1 MKKAAFIISILVSF
15 YSLGQKKSDKTDM
28 DLNYDIQWAEY
39 FFENKDFAKVV
50 ERLSNIEDSLFPN
63 TVRIYSKS
71 LKNIKRIEE
80 AAKVLDPL
88 VQSDYANVADYYD
101 YISLIPENKKLVREY
116 IEKAKR
122 IPLNDNTDFKTRIN
136 SKNYEVLNLNLNTQ
150 KSEFGAFMI
159 DPDKGSIFYLGNQ
172 KYIRKKIKSINQIY
186 NLYKTEIDTSTFK
199 TKSANELNIR
209 FNSIYQDGPI
219 SLNPVTKMLYL
230 TRTTNKVR
238 KIKNIQLAIFQIPYD
253 KFGKELPKLLE
264 LNFDDYSSIHPTI
277 SADGKVLY
285 FSSDRPGG
293 YGGMDLYYVNI
304 EDDKIA
310 GEITNMG
317 PDINTEKDEV
327 FPFIFSDKYLFYS
340 SNKGSS
346 QKFNIYLATNKIYNR
361 WENNILSKPFNSE
374 YDDTSFSIDIKTK
387 TGFISSNRKGGK
399 GDDDIY
405 AFKFIPKI
413 EGEEDSYN
421 FFGTDT
427 LVVGSNNVL
436 KNDIEKM
443 KKNDPLAQ
451 LIPLKI
457 TIVNDVTNGKL
468 NLNPNGTFWYNPN
481 SNEFKK
487 DSFSYRIISDFSKS
501 KEIKVTL
508 ENKNFQKLIN
518 YENLLKPIYFDFDKY
533 VLKDKFIPRLDSIAQ
548 ILNNNPNLKI
558 EISSFTDCQGKRTYN
573 QKLSER
579 RTKTVSNYI
588 KTRLNVKTVIE
599 EKAFGESKVEGSSV
613 NKFTI
618 AVGLFSNKT
627 SADNFARDK
636 SLDPRSVE
644 IIKVNIYYQ
653 VNLGIFDT
661 YEKATEKL
669 TEVQK
674 SISNAEIKKIKC
686 SKRPEYFHSLN
697 RKTTFKIIEKNS
709 K

>member
-1 MKKAAFIISILVSF
+1 M
-15 YSLGQKKSDKTDM
+15 
-28 DLNYDIQWAEY
+28 
-39 FFENKDFAKVV
+39 
-50 ERLSNIEDSLFPN
+50 
-63 TVRIYSKS
+63 
-71 LKNIKRIEE
+71 
-80 AAKVLDPL
+80 
-88 VQSDYANVADYYD
+88 
-101 YISLIPENKKLVREY
+101 
-116 IEKAKR
+116 
-122 IPLNDNTDFKTRIN
+122 
-136 SKNYEVLNLNLNTQ
+136 
-150 KSEFGAFMI
+150 
-159 DPDKGSIFYLGNQ
+159 
-172 KYIRKKIKSINQIY
+172 
-186 NLYKTEIDTSTFK
+186 YKTEIDTSTFK
-199 TKSANELNIR
+199 TKSASELNIR

-264 LNFDDYSSIHPTI
+264 LNFDGYSSIHPTI
-277 SADGKVLY
+277 SSDGKILY

-340 SNKGSS
+340 SNKGSN

-413 EGEEDSYN
+413 EGEKDSYN

-427 LVVGSNNVL
+427 LVVGSNKVL

-457 TIVNDVTNGKL
+457 TIVNDVANGKL

-487 DSFSYRIISDFSKS
+487 DSFSYRIVSDFGNSDK
-501 KEIKVTL
+501 IKVTL
-508 ENKNFQKLIN
+508 ENQNFQKSIN
-518 YENLLKPIYFDFDKY
+518 YENVLKPIYFDFDKY
-533 VLKDKFIPRLDSIAQ
+533 ELKEKFMPRLDSIAE

-573 QKLSER
+573 QKLSEQ
-579 RTKTVSNYI
+579 RTKTVSDYI
-588 KTRLNVKTVIE
+588 KARLNIKTVIE

-618 AVGLFSNKT
+618 AVGLFSNKI
-627 SADNFARDK
+627 SADNFAREK
-636 SLDPRSVE
+636 SLDSTSVE

-661 YEKATEKL
+661 YNEAAEKL

-674 SISNAEIKKIKC
+674 SISNAEIKEIKC
-686 SKRPEYFHSLN
+686 SKRPEHFHSLN
-697 RKTTFKIIEKNS
+697 RKTTFKITEK

>member
-1 MKKAAFIISILVSF
+1 MKKATFIISILISF
-15 YSLGQKKSDKTDM
+15 YCLGQEKSDKTDN
-28 DLNYDIQWAEY
+28 DFNYNIQWAEY

-50 ERLSNIEDSLFPN
+50 ERLSNIEDSLLPN

-71 LKNIKRIEE
+71 LKNIKRTEE

-88 VQSDYANVADYYD
+88 VQSNYADVADYYD
-101 YISLIPENKKLVREY
+101 YISLIPENKQLVREY
-116 IEKAKR
+116 IEKARR
-122 IPLNDNTDFKTRIN
+122 IPLNDNTDFKTIIN
-136 SKNYEVLNLNLNTQ
+136 SKNYKVLNLNLNTP

-264 LNFDDYSSIHPTI
+264 LNFDGYSSIHPTI
-277 SADGKVLY
+277 SPDGKVLY

-293 YGGMDLYYVNI
+293 YGGMDLYSVNI

-451 LIPLKI
+451 LIPLKV

-487 DSFSYRIISDFSKS
+487 DSFSYRIVSDFGNSDK
-501 KEIKVTL
+501 IKVTL
-508 ENKNFQKLIN
+508 ENQNFQKSIN
-518 YENLLKPIYFDFDKY
+518 YENVLKPIYFDFDKY
-533 VLKDKFIPRLDSIAQ
+533 ELKEKFMLRLDSIAE

-573 QKLSER
+573 QKLSEQ
-579 RTKTVSNYI
+579 RTKTVSDYI
-588 KTRLNVKTVIE
+588 KARLNIKTVIE

-618 AVGLFSNKT
+618 AVGLFSNKI
-627 SADNFARDK
+627 SADNFAREK
-636 SLDPRSVE
+636 SLDSTSVE

-661 YEKATEKL
+661 YNEAAEKL

-674 SISNAEIKKIKC
+674 SISNAEIKEIKC
-686 SKRPEYFHSLN
+686 SKRPEHFHSLN
-697 RKTTFKIIEKNS
+697 RKTTFKITEK

>member
-1 MKKAAFIISILVSF
+1 MKKAAFIISILISF
-15 YSLGQKKSDKTDM
+15 YSLGQKKSDKIDN
-28 DLNYDIQWAEY
+28 DLNYNIRWAEY
-39 FFENKDFAKVV
+39 FFENKDFEKVV

-63 TVRIYSKS
+63 IVRIYSKS
-71 LKNIKRIEE
+71 LKNIKRIKE
-80 AAKVLDPL
+80 AAEVLDPL
-88 VQSDYANVADYYD
+88 VQSDYANVADYYE
-101 YISLIPENKKLVREY
+101 YISLIPDNKQLVKEY

-122 IPLNDNTDFKTRIN
+122 IPISNNTDLKTNIN
-136 SKNYEVLNLNLNTQ
+136 SKNYEILNLNLNTQ

-159 DPDKGSIFYLGNQ
+159 DPDKRSIFYLGNQ
-172 KYIRKKIKSINQIY
+172 KYTRKKIKSINQIY
-186 NLYKTEIDTSTFK
+186 NLYKTEIDTSTFE

-219 SLNPVTKMLYL
+219 SLNPLTKMLYL

-238 KIKNIQLAIFQIPYD
+238 KTKNIQLAIFQIRLD
-253 KFGKELPKLLE
+253 KFGKEMPKILE
-264 LNFDDYSSIHPTI
+264 LNFDGYSSIHPTI
-277 SADGKVLY
+277 SSDGKILY

-317 PDINTEKDEV
+317 PDINTKNDEV

-340 SNKGSS
+340 SNKGSNLR
-346 QKFNIYLATNKIYNR
+346 FNIYLATNKIYNR
-361 WENNILSKPFNSE
+361 WEKSILSKPFNSE

-413 EGEEDSYN
+413 EGEKDSYN

-427 LVVGSNNVL
+427 LAVGSNIIL
-436 KNDIEKM
+436 KNDREKM
-443 KKNDPLAQ
+443 KKNDPLTQ

-457 TIVNDVTNGKL
+457 EMVSDVTNGKL
-468 NLNPNGTFWYNPN
+468 NLNPNGTFWYKAN
-481 SNEFKK
+481 SNKFKT
-487 DSFSYRIISDFSKS
+487 DSFSYRIISDFGKS
-501 KEIKVTL
+501 DEIKVTL
-508 ENKNFQKLIN
+508 ENKNFQKSIN

-533 VLKDKFIPRLDSIAQ
+533 ELKEKFMPRLDSIAE

-579 RTKTVSNYI
+579 RTKTVSDFI
-588 KTRLNVKTVIE
+588 KARLNVKTVIE
-599 EKAFGESKVEGSSV
+599 EKAFGESMVEGSSI
-613 NKFTI
+613 NKFTL
-618 AVGLFSNKT
+618 AVGLFSNKI
-627 SADNFARDK
+627 SAENFARNK

-661 YEKATEKL
+661 YNEAAEKL
-669 TEVQK
+669 NEVKK
-674 SISNAEIKKIKC
+674 SISNAKIKEIKC

-697 RKTTFKIIEKNS
+697 RKTTFKIIDK

>member
-1 MKKAAFIISILVSF
+1 MKKAAFIISILTSF
-15 YSLGQKKSDKTDM
+15 YSLGQKKSDKIEN
-28 DLNYDIQWAEY
+28 DLNYNIRWAEY
-39 FFENKDFAKVV
+39 FFENKDFEKVV

-63 TVRIYSKS
+63 IVRIYSKS
-71 LKNIKRIEE
+71 LKNIKRIKE
-80 AAKVLDPL
+80 AAEVLDPL
-88 VQSDYANVADYYD
+88 VQSDYANVADYYE
-101 YISLIPENKKLVREY
+101 YISLIPDNKQLVKEY

-122 IPLNDNTDFKTRIN
+122 IPISNNTDLKTNIN
-136 SKNYEVLNLNLNTQ
+136 SKNYEILNLNLNTQ

-159 DPDKGSIFYLGNQ
+159 DPAKGSIFYLGNQ

-186 NLYKTEIDTSTFK
+186 NLYKTEIDTSTFE
-199 TKSANELNIR
+199 TKSAKELKIR

-219 SLNPVTKMLYL
+219 SLNPLTKMLYL
-230 TRTTNKVR
+230 TRTTSKVR
-238 KIKNIQLAIFQIPYD
+238 KTKNIQLAIFQIPLD
-253 KFGKELPKLLE
+253 KFGKEMPKLLE
-264 LNFDDYSSIHPTI
+264 LNFDGYSSIHPTI
-277 SADGKVLY
+277 SSDGKILY

-310 GEITNMG
+310 GEIMNMG
-317 PDINTEKDEV
+317 PDINTKNDEV

-340 SNKGSS
+340 SNKGSD

-361 WENNILSKPFNSE
+361 WENIILSEPFNSE

-413 EGEEDSYN
+413 EGEEDLYN

-427 LVVGSNNVL
+427 LVVGSNIIL
-436 KNDIEKM
+436 KNDRVKM
-443 KKNDPLAQ
+443 KKNDPLTQ

-457 TIVNDVTNGKL
+457 GMVSDVNHGKL
-468 NLNPNGTFWYNPN
+468 NLNPNGTFWYRAN

-487 DSFSYRIISDFSKS
+487 DSFSYRIISDFGKS

-533 VLKDKFIPRLDSIAQ
+533 ELKEKFFPRLDSIAE

-579 RTKTVSNYI
+579 RTKTVSDYI
-588 KTRLNVKTVIE
+588 KTRLNIKTVIE
-599 EKAFGESKVEGSSV
+599 EKAFGESMVEGSSV
-613 NKFTI
+613 NQFTI
-618 AVGLFSNKT
+618 AVGLFSNKI
-627 SADNFARDK
+627 SAENFVTKK
-636 SLDPRSVE
+636 SLDPKSVE

-661 YEKATEKL
+661 YNEAAEKL
-669 TEVQK
+669 NEVKK
-674 SISNAEIKKIKC
+674 SILNAKIKEIKC
-686 SKRPEYFHSLN
+686 SKRPEHFHSLN
-697 RKTTFKIIEKNS
+697 RKTTFKIIEK

>member
-1 MKKAAFIISILVSF
+1 MKKAAFIISILTSF
-15 YSLGQKKSDKTDM
+15 YSLGQKKSDKIEN
-28 DLNYDIQWAEY
+28 DLNYNIRWAEY
-39 FFENKDFAKVV
+39 FFENKDFEKVV

-63 TVRIYSKS
+63 IVRIYSKS
-71 LKNIKRIEE
+71 LKNIKRIKE
-80 AAKVLDPL
+80 AAEVLDPL
-88 VQSDYANVADYYD
+88 VQSDYANVADYYE
-101 YISLIPENKKLVREY
+101 YISLIPDNKQLVKEY

-122 IPLNDNTDFKTRIN
+122 IPISNNTDLKTNIN
-136 SKNYEVLNLNLNTQ
+136 SKNYEILNLNLNTQ

-159 DPDKGSIFYLGNQ
+159 DPAKGSIFYLGNQ

-186 NLYKTEIDTSTFK
+186 NLYKTEIDTSTFE
-199 TKSANELNIR
+199 TKSAKELKIR

-219 SLNPVTKMLYL
+219 SLNPETKMLYL
-230 TRTTNKVR
+230 TRTTSKVR
-238 KIKNIQLAIFQIPYD
+238 KTKNIQLAIFQIPLD
-253 KFGKELPKLLE
+253 KFGKEMPKILE
-264 LNFDDYSSIHPTI
+264 LNFDGYSSIHPTI
-277 SADGKVLY
+277 SSDGKILY

-310 GEITNMG
+310 GEIMNMG
-317 PDINTEKDEV
+317 PDINTKNDEV

-340 SNKGSS
+340 SNKGSD

-361 WENNILSKPFNSE
+361 WENIILSEPFNSE

-413 EGEEDSYN
+413 EGEEDLYN

-427 LVVGSNNVL
+427 LVVGSNIIL
-436 KNDIEKM
+436 KNDRVKM
-443 KKNDPLAQ
+443 KKNDPLTQ

-457 TIVNDVTNGKL
+457 GMVSDVNHGKL
-468 NLNPNGTFWYNPN
+468 NLNPNGTFWYRAN

-487 DSFSYRIISDFSKS
+487 DSFSYRIISDFGKS

-533 VLKDKFIPRLDSIAQ
+533 ELKEKFFPRLDSIAE

-579 RTKTVSNYI
+579 RTKTVSDYI
-588 KTRLNVKTVIE
+588 KTRLNIKTVIE
-599 EKAFGESKVEGSSV
+599 EKAFGESMVEGSSV
-613 NKFTI
+613 NQFTI
-618 AVGLFSNKT
+618 AVGLFSNKI
-627 SADNFARDK
+627 SAENFVTKK
-636 SLDPRSVE
+636 SLDPKSVE

-661 YEKATEKL
+661 YNEAAEKL
-669 TEVQK
+669 NEVKK
-674 SISNAEIKKIKC
+674 SILNAKIKEIKC
-686 SKRPEYFHSLN
+686 SKRPEHFHSLN
-697 RKTTFKIIEKNS
+697 RKTTFKIIEK

>member
-1 MKKAAFIISILVSF
+1 MKKVAFIISILISF
-15 YSLGQKKSDKTDM
+15 YSLGQEKSDKTDN
-28 DLNYDIQWAEY
+28 DSNYNIQWAEY

-50 ERLSNIEDSLFPN
+50 KRLSDIEDSLFPN

-71 LKNIKRIEE
+71 LKNIKRTEE

-101 YISLIPENKKLVREY
+101 YISLIPENKQLVREY

-122 IPLNDNTDFKTRIN
+122 IPINDNTDLKTSIN

-219 SLNPVTKMLYL
+219 SLNPITKMLYL

-277 SADGKVLY
+277 SPDGKVLY

-293 YGGMDLYYVNI
+293 YGGMDLYYVKI
-304 EDDKIA
+304 EDDKIV

-340 SNKGSS
+340 SNKGSN

-451 LIPLKI
+451 LIPLKV

-487 DSFSYRIISDFSKS
+487 DSFSYRIVSDFGNSDK
-501 KEIKVTL
+501 IKVTL
-508 ENKNFQKLIN
+508 ENKNFQKSIN
-518 YENLLKPIYFDFDKY
+518 YENILKPIYFDFDKY
-533 VLKDKFIPRLDSIAQ
+533 ELKEKFMPRLDSIAE

-579 RTKTVSNYI
+579 RTKTISNYI

-599 EKAFGESKVEGSSV
+599 EKAFGENKVEGSSV

-618 AVGLFSNKT
+618 AVGLFSNKI
-627 SADNFARDK
+627 SADNFAREK
-636 SLDPRSVE
+636 SLDPTSVE

-674 SISNAEIKKIKC
+674 SISNAEIKEIKC

-697 RKTTFKIIEKNS
+697 RKTTFKITEKNS
-709 K
+709 E

>member
-1 MKKAAFIISILVSF
+1 MKKVAFIISILISF
-15 YSLGQKKSDKTDM
+15 YSLGQEKSDKTDK
-28 DLNYDIQWAEY
+28 DLNYNIQWAEY

-50 ERLSNIEDSLFPN
+50 KRLSDIEDSLFPN

-71 LKNIKRIEE
+71 LKNIKRTEE

-101 YISLIPENKKLVREY
+101 YISLIPENKQLVREY

-122 IPLNDNTDFKTRIN
+122 IPINDNTDLKTSIN

-277 SADGKVLY
+277 SPDGKVLY

-293 YGGMDLYYVNI
+293 YGGMDLYYVKI
-304 EDDKIA
+304 EDDKIV

-340 SNKGSS
+340 SNKGSN

-451 LIPLKI
+451 LIPLKV

-487 DSFSYRIISDFSKS
+487 DSFSYRIVSDFGNSDK
-501 KEIKVTL
+501 IKVTL
-508 ENKNFQKLIN
+508 ENKNFQKSIN
-518 YENLLKPIYFDFDKY
+518 YENVLKPIYFDFDKY
-533 VLKDKFIPRLDSIAQ
+533 ELKEKFMPRLDSIAE

-579 RTKTVSNYI
+579 RTKTISNYI

-618 AVGLFSNKT
+618 AVGLFSNKI
-627 SADNFARDK
+627 SADNFAREK
-636 SLDPRSVE
+636 SLDPTSVE

-674 SISNAEIKKIKC
+674 SISNAEIKEIKC

-697 RKTTFKIIEKNS
+697 RKTTFKITEKNS
-709 K
+709 E

>member
-1 MKKAAFIISILVSF
+1 MKKAAFIISILISF
-15 YSLGQKKSDKTDM
+15 YSLGQKKSDKIDN
-28 DLNYDIQWAEY
+28 DLNYNIQWAEY
-39 FFENKDFAKVV
+39 FFENKDFEKVV

-63 TVRIYSKS
+63 IVRIYSKS
-71 LKNIKRIEE
+71 LKNIKRIKE
-80 AAKVLDPL
+80 AAEVLDPL
-88 VQSDYANVADYYD
+88 VQSDYANVADYYE
-101 YISLIPENKKLVREY
+101 YISLIPDNKQLVKEY

-122 IPLNDNTDFKTRIN
+122 IPITNNTDLEININ
-136 SKNYEVLNLNLNTQ
+136 SKNYEILNLNLNTQ

-159 DPDKGSIFYLGNQ
+159 DPDKRSIFYLGNQ
-172 KYIRKKIKSINQIY
+172 KYTRKKIKSINQIY
-186 NLYKTEIDTSTFK
+186 NLYKTEIDTSTFE

-219 SLNPVTKMLYL
+219 SLNPLTKMLYL

-238 KIKNIQLAIFQIPYD
+238 KTKNIQLAIFQIRLD
-253 KFGKELPKLLE
+253 KFGKEMPKILE
-264 LNFDDYSSIHPTI
+264 LNFDGYSSIHPTI

-317 PDINTEKDEV
+317 PDINTKNDEV

-340 SNKGSS
+340 SNKGSN

-405 AFKFIPKI
+405 GFKFIPKI
-413 EGEEDSYN
+413 EGEKDSYN

-427 LVVGSNNVL
+427 LAVGSNIIL
-436 KNDIEKM
+436 KNDREKM
-443 KKNDPLAQ
+443 KKNDPLTQ

-457 TIVNDVTNGKL
+457 EMVSDVTNGKL
-468 NLNPNGTFWYNPN
+468 NLNPNGTFWYKAN
-481 SNEFKK
+481 SNKFKT
-487 DSFSYRIISDFSKS
+487 DSFSYRIISDFGKS
-501 KEIKVTL
+501 DEIKVTL
-508 ENKNFQKLIN
+508 ENKNFQKSIN

-533 VLKDKFIPRLDSIAQ
+533 ELKEKFMPRLDSIAE

-579 RTKTVSNYI
+579 RTKTVSDFI
-588 KTRLNVKTVIE
+588 KARLNVKTVIE
-599 EKAFGESKVEGSSV
+599 EKAFGESMVEGSSV

-618 AVGLFSNKT
+618 AVGLFSNKI
-627 SADNFARDK
+627 SAENFARNK

-674 SISNAEIKKIKC
+674 SILNAEIKEIKC
-686 SKRPEYFHSLN
+686 SKRPEHFHSLN
-697 RKTTFKIIEKNS
+697 RKTTFKIK
-709 K
+709 

>member
-1 MKKAAFIISILVSF
+1 MKKAAFIISILISF
-15 YSLGQKKSDKTDM
+15 YSQGQEKSDKIDN
-28 DLNYDIQWAEY
+28 DLNYNIQWAEY
-39 FFENKDFAKVV
+39 FFENKDFEKVV

-63 TVRIYSKS
+63 IIRIYSKS
-71 LKNIKRIEE
+71 LQNIKRIEE

-88 VQSDYANVADYYD
+88 IQSDYANVADYYD
-101 YISLIPENKKLVREY
+101 YVSLIPENKQLVKEY
-116 IEKAKR
+116 IEKAGR
-122 IPLNDNTDFKTRIN
+122 IPLTNNTDLKTNIN

-159 DPDKGSIFYLGNQ
+159 DQDQGSIFYLGNQ
-172 KYIRKKIKSINQIY
+172 KYIRKKLKSINQIY
-186 NLYKTEIDTSTFK
+186 NLYKTEIDTSTFE

-238 KIKNIQLAIFQIPYD
+238 KTKNIQLAIFQIPLD
-253 KFGKELPKLLE
+253 KFGKEMPKLLE
-264 LNFDDYSSIHPTI
+264 LNFDGYSSIHPTI

-293 YGGMDLYYVNI
+293 YGGMDLYYVDI

-317 PDINTEKDEV
+317 PDINTENDEV

-340 SNKGSS
+340 SNKGSNE
-346 QKFNIYLATNKIYNR
+346 KFNIYLATNKIFNR
-361 WENNILSKPFNSE
+361 WQKSILSEPFNSE
-374 YDDTSFSIDIKTK
+374 YDDTSFSIDLKTK

-405 AFKFIPKI
+405 AFRFTPKI

-427 LVVGSNNVL
+427 LAVGSNTIL
-436 KNDIEKM
+436 KNDREKM
-443 KKNDPLAQ
+443 KKNDPLTQ
-451 LIPLKI
+451 LIPLNVR
-457 TIVNDVTNGKL
+457 IVGGATNGKL
-468 NLNPNGTFWYNPN
+468 NLNPNGTFWYKAN

-487 DSFSYRIISDFSKS
+487 DSFSYRIISDFGKS
-501 KEIKVTL
+501 DKIKVTL
-508 ENKNFQKLIN
+508 ENKNFQKSIN
-518 YENLLKPIYFDFDKY
+518 YDNLLKPIYFDFDKSE
-533 VLKDKFIPRLDSIAQ
+533 LKEKFMPKLDSIAE

-558 EISSFTDCQGKRTYN
+558 EISSFTDCQGKRRYN

-579 RTKTVSNYI
+579 RTKTVSDYI
-588 KTRLNVKTVIE
+588 KTGLNVKTVIE
-599 EKAFGESKVEGSSV
+599 EKAYGESKVEGSSI
-613 NKFTI
+613 NKFTL
-618 AVGLFSNKT
+618 AVGLFSNKIN
-627 SADNFARDK
+627 AENFAINK
-636 SLDPRSVE
+636 SLDPQLVE

-661 YEKATEKL
+661 YDEATEKL
-669 TEVQK
+669 NKIKK
-674 SISNAEIKKIKC
+674 SISMAKIKEIKC
-686 SKRPEYFHSLN
+686 SKRPEHFHSLN
-697 RKTTFKIIEKNS
+697 RKTTFKIIDKNS
-709 K
+709 E

>member
-1 MKKAAFIISILVSF
+1 MKKAAFIISILISF
-15 YSLGQKKSDKTDM
+15 YSQGQEKSDKTDK
-28 DLNYDIQWAEY
+28 DLNYNIQWAEY
-39 FFENKDFAKVV
+39 FFENKDFEKVV

-63 TVRIYSKS
+63 IVRIYSKS

-80 AAKVLDPL
+80 AAEVLDPL
-88 VQSDYANVADYYD
+88 IQSDYANVVDYYD
-101 YISLIPENKKLVREY
+101 YVSLIPEKKQLVKEY
-116 IEKAKR
+116 IEKARR
-122 IPLNDNTDFKTRIN
+122 IPLTNNTDLKTNIN

-172 KYIRKKIKSINQIY
+172 KYVRKKLKSINQIY
-186 NLYKTEIDTSTFK
+186 NLYKTEIDTSTFE
-199 TKSANELNIR
+199 TNSANELSIR

-238 KIKNIQLAIFQIPYD
+238 KTKNIQLAIFQISLD
-253 KFGKELPKLLE
+253 KFGKEMPKLLE
-264 LNFDDYSSIHPTI
+264 LNFDGYSSIHPTI
-277 SADGKVLY
+277 SADGKVLF

-317 PDINTEKDEV
+317 PDINTENDEV

-340 SNKGSS
+340 SNKGSN

-361 WENNILSKPFNSE
+361 WEKSILSEPFNSE
-374 YDDTSFSIDIKTK
+374 YDDTSFSIDLKTK

-427 LVVGSNNVL
+427 LVVGSNIIL
-436 KNDIEKM
+436 KNDKEKM
-443 KKNDPLAQ
+443 KKSDPLTQ
-451 LIPLKI
+451 LIPFNVR
-457 TIVNDVTNGKL
+457 IVGDVTNGKL
-468 NLNPNGTFWYNPN
+468 NLNPNGTFWYKAN
-481 SNEFKK
+481 SNEFEK
-487 DSFSYRIISDFSKS
+487 DSFSYRIISDFGKS
-501 KEIKVTL
+501 DNIKVTL
-508 ENKNFQKLIN
+508 ENKNFQKSIN

-533 VLKDKFIPRLDSIAQ
+533 KLKEKFIPKLDSIAE

-558 EISSFTDCQGKRTYN
+558 EISSFTDCQGKRIYN
-573 QKLSER
+573 QKLSEQ
-579 RTKTVSNYI
+579 RTKTVSDYI
-588 KTRLNVKTVIE
+588 KARLNVKSVIE
-599 EKAFGESKVEGSSV
+599 EKAYGESKVEGSSV
-613 NKFTI
+613 NKLTI
-618 AVGLFSNKT
+618 AVGLFGNKI
-627 SADNFARDK
+627 SAENFVRNK
-636 SLDPRSVE
+636 SLEPQLVE
-644 IIKVNIYYQ
+644 IIKVNVYYQ

-661 YEKATEKL
+661 YDEATEKL
-669 TEVQK
+669 NEVKK
-674 SISNAEIKKIKC
+674 SISNAIIKEIKC
-686 SKRPEYFHSLN
+686 SKRPEHFHSLN
-697 RKTTFKIIEKNS
+697 RKTTFKIIDK